1 MLDCGA
7 WFFFVEYIIG
17 ILFTP
22 VVIASV
28 HGTSALKKG
37 E

>member
-7 WFFFVEYIIG
+7 WFFFVKYVIG
-17 ILFTP
+17 TLFTP
-22 VVIASV
+22 VVIISV
-28 HGTSALKKG
+28 QGTSALKKA